1 MLATG
6 FPMQKLP
13 RSTSGERRAVLGAW
27 TTANTSHRDFAQLL
41 RRMRSLYIGLLAPNC
56 PAHISSLKRSTCKPT
71 NKHDHDEKHI
81 RPRSS
86 LRSPCLYVRT
96 RNLKSPSENHHLIMV
111 VAGDRST

>member
-1 MLATG
+1 MLETA
-6 FPMQKLP
+6 FSMQKLP

-27 TTANTSHRDFAQLL
+27 TTAGTSHRDIGQLP
-41 RRMRSLYIGLLAPNC
+41 RRMRSLSIGLITPSC
-56 PAHISSLKRSTCKPT
+56 PAHISSLKQSTCKPT

-86 LRSPCLYVRT
+86 PRSPCLYART